1 MGQARS
7 AAARHTPAFGSFTRP
22 RAGVPPSPST
32 SRALARWTVF
42 TVALLVVVAAL
53 SPGVFEPARADD
65 GFRAVTV
72 ASCPYGWSL
81 YSPPMPIN
89 TTDSAAE
96 AHLCAR
102 VFIRTPVP
110 DSAAESLCTS
120 LFSSG
125 SDAPLSRDGVTP
137 WPYATYASPH
147 GVAVHSA
154 AENAF
159 FRSLFSDAY
168 NAGAEDDGVVVLGG
182 AAGYGVVHWYAD
194 ASSSGGNAL
203 HQRQKMRTRAELQEI
218 RSPSWLNSSRAAHTR
233 GGLPQ
238 QLAQTTAVE
247 AASAA
252 AASTGSAAYTNFA
265 ADVDWQRHSGLIA
278 MRASGQWTL
287 LTSAASAH
295 AFACAFKADFT
306 VIPPATSP
314 TSRGSGNARGTSS
327 SSGNSDS
334 NSEGESNS
342 GFPQRGG
349 SHAKRPAAPQ
359 PAPPCLSGWTA
370 LPASVDTSDG
380 AANTVCY
387 RLFANAS
394 EVGGR
399 LGKNFE
405 GAREHCAAVNP
416 KGSLASI
423 MSQQENTWVVSTLL
437 SAMAAP
443 PTPCT
448 CDGSSMAEAPAHAA
462 SVVAMNGVTHSART
476 VFLGG
481 SFMHDSSGAGLIG
494 SWYADQ
500 YLFNASEYAAASP
513 SSPAWPTS
521 TNLYYSNWS
530 EGEPAL
536 SYGVVG
542 ITPPPP
548 TECDCGNASTSSTS
562 PVSAA
567 GMWVGLD
574 PRSTQPFLCSYL
586 NDGSVFPSVP
596 PTPMPNPS
604 STTSP
609 TPSPSEHCLSGWSH
623 LALTNSCYRVFPSAS
638 TETEGGSAVTAAT
651 MEEHCE
657 QVLRGQVVVSK
668 IGRVRAVAM
677 QSIAESDYVGSLLSL
692 YLKDTRNT
700 VVVPEGGS
708 SGSIDSTSSPLPV
721 SLAGVSFIDHGAG
734 GFYLSGVRELDP
746 LLADRLWAAGE
757 PANVK
762 GCVAV
767 DAGGLWYY
775 IPCSSSSA
783 SMPANEA
790 VRVLAYTC
798 QYRASDID
806 PKQDLIPEATT
817 QPPIPTSNPDWSS
830 DSDSSSPWLPLG
842 QRVQALSGAVHVVAA
857 AGSTGI
863 YALQGP
869 NATIPPVASVHGLHF
884 FFAPLSAYYTYPAP
898 RRAVD
903 GTVIVPPVQTTPGMS
918 VDDLLSIAITG
929 ESSPVAPCAG
939 HKEQS
944 RIARVRANVITVQHT
959 NHSEVGYVCV
969 SQDGRNYVPTAITY
983 EVTEVTV
990 DGFIN
995 TPSRSPAANSTA
1007 AWLPPLFCGTAI
1019 EVATTTPSAAA
1030 SACALQRDV
1039 AIAEHATGT
1048 VQLVLRRSG
1057 GASAAGTVT
1066 TVLSPEVDTVVSHVR
1081 LSSSADCMGEQV
1093 PFQLLDSEIEVRHVS
1108 SERYTQSSSPLR
1120 AASGRV
1126 RGNAS
1131 LQYSVFSYQ
1140 HASVHAAR
1148 LASLDP
1154 VYNSSE
1160 VSSVLAQFQH
1170 PAEYY
1175 VCVSVHKPPS
1185 TLTSDVAEIGAA
1197 SRRLLALWGASV
1209 NPGISS
1215 SSSSS
1220 SGASTTFSLSI
1231 AERLA
1236 ARTSVSPAGAAVRT
1250 YTAVPGLKAHLVPP
1264 PVSIKGMWALPPR
1277 RLRQQRAWSAG
1288 ASGST
1293 TAAGAP
1299 WATLVPA
1306 AATHNR
1312 SAHYLLRTQ
1321 HPFDST
1327 DPMSASSS
1335 STALPSTVH
1344 LHIPQ
1349 HSSPIILLDG
1359 HHAERGMLALLSQK
1373 PNDCN
1378 RHQPLPLDDPTRAA
1392 ATWPRHL
1399 DTMVPLSTVTMTV
1412 EGSGTAAATA
1422 TVAYMQLNLN
1432 HTGLWGHHP
1441 TRTDDPAATQ
1451 QTWYVCISYGA
1462 LSPFLPVRQPALRIT
1477 VHRQRVDRF
1486 LIDSSVSFT
1495 RSEAVA
1501 AAEAADASTTH
1512 LNVNAGFAGMLWL
1525 HGLDVRLWSTT
1536 TLHSAQVAFSVV
1548 LPSSGT
1554 ADDTAAQCA
1563 NANLFYAQR
1572 ALGLLTPESCQHT
1585 RAAGVNSSAD
1595 DDAACEDSEAVRAG
1609 MVVPLG
1615 FFTQHSLRRMQL
1627 CLSVPLPFATNTTGG
1642 SSELVPQRRFFAPLV
1657 NTTLDVR
1664 PIQLL
1669 YMGRYS
1675 SIPASAAAVPPNPA
1689 APPSTGA
1696 TLIRLAEGAR
1706 DVVLPLTGYGIRPDM
1721 TMFLS
1726 SQLCHGVPISS
1737 IGRHDNLV
1745 KEQSAL
1751 NISVVS
1757 LYDLPSSYWAPM
1769 GADNDAQGDGGSESG
1784 STHQPRVFV
1793 VLKHSDLLSSS
1804 AAQRL
1809 FGASTAAADGAR
1821 KPLNVCLYAPGT
1833 ATLVFP
1839 TNFQLVVEPPR
1850 VTAIR
1855 NLPSDAPLLA
1865 RATAH
1870 MPPYN
1875 NNSSSSSSSS
1885 PLPPSSV
1892 ATVVYAGIMDLI
1904 VEGFGLEGTNT
1915 WLTPAVDCGNASS
1928 HLWRTPVQLSALPSS
1943 TTTTMRIAVEN
1954 GSVTSPLYA
1963 ESTRYVDPQTSFSS
1977 WFISL
1982 RQAETARVGA
1992 DANISSGTY
2001 VDRFQWCV
2009 RIGEANEDEAV
2020 SPYVSTGLPYRLVI
2034 PATDGFVLEDS
2045 PKHQNHITTVLPLP
2059 MQHATGGRWFAMKLA
2074 GPIVDVVQAIGS
2086 PLYMFLAPKDL
2097 PCYALKNS
2105 YIHQGLHSFGSA
2117 SFSAVNGSAVL
2128 LPRWLTVPGIYQL
2141 CASTLYPTLDSADE
2155 GIEAALQF
2163 FSLHGLQVQLTNAV
2177 YSVSAL
2183 NHTTSVTVEQGQEWA
2198 LPISGS
2204 LLTNRSLVRFHASA
2218 SQCSQPMVATTSS
2231 GGAELPDIRVQ
2242 DAFTGFSLFGDED
2255 DNRDSEDS
2263 FPASV
2268 HYIVLPQSL
2277 IRSLA
2282 APATYVLCFQPQNHL
2297 DWRVAPAISLIVK
2310 THVRRPTAYSYF
2322 PADGSEDVVLL
2333 TALPPSK
2340 VALEWNTG
2348 EENMVNVVG
2357 TAGRQVS
2364 LALWCLPAPT
2374 RSNNSG
2380 VGVEE
2385 DLVPCGDHRRV
2396 MFVKPMD
2403 NDEDPCFVDA
2413 EAVPEDVVRG
2423 PYVLHTGVL
2432 TMPYVPSTRGSGN
2445 GDDAVPVIIPNITQP
2460 WIMCL
2465 ETGPERWREPVHP
2478 MFQLQ
2483 YTHAMPTGFRVKA
2496 DDASNTTAPFPAH
2509 KVGVAATTS
2518 AEVDRG
2524 TGMRAGGNTT
2534 LILYAQDSS
2543 QVVYLN
2549 GYGIERGHRLRFG
2562 ARCEETMEPPASSR
2576 SRGGVSSGGGA
2587 GMVNSTLSDMADYH
2601 HRVAA
2606 RQLLANT
2613 RLYTDPLPIEDDN
2626 GVFLVPS
2633 THILLSEEATSGAG
2647 GIAACV
2653 STDGGATYAK
2663 TSLTLRVLPS
2673 RLRID
2678 TETTQRNLLAQILTD
2693 TLLVPENSY
2702 GSVDLTALIKAGR
2715 AIGSS
2720 TEAAMASPSS
2730 VGGSG
2735 MRDAD
2740 MYLPPGTQVLLSTN
2754 CSYNSHGIPLLTV
2767 SVSNV
2772 LTLAKHHTGTV
2783 TPQRL
2788 RVCVRNP
2795 EAAVAAAAVLGSGVS
2810 EDDGGTTTAFFVASG
2825 VYYRVISVQVS
2836 RVSLHAWTPTEAMQ
2850 ADLIEQVVLRRSA
2863 REDLL
2868 LPVLLKSTAR
2878 AETTVTVASSPED
2891 ELLQRL
2897 ELSPSALSL
2906 LSLTR
2911 FYVGQPCYRSAQSPD
2926 PASAISPYVSS
2937 YGGMQL
2943 NFGADRIT
2951 VSPLPGQGQQQLSS
2965 LSPPDS
2971 LSKTLVA
2978 ALPSGNTYSVPHYTL
2993 ESRGSVCFSVD
3004 GGLHYLFVGIAHF
3017 TEEWAPTLRVTLN
3030 AEEDEKG
3037 KDVREEADA
3046 TTTATPSTNAMR
3058 VYTQSSTTRQL
3069 LDTRYVDPGTLPP
3082 WTAAA
3087 NHTEAHVLADLG
3099 QLTTA
3104 MLWTGFLGDNAFAV
3118 NGLLYLLASSHAAP
3132 FAETSPSGLI
3142 LGGGPQPQPLLFSLD
3157 NRLQNISTNMTV
3169 TVVPWSLTCYG
3180 DAQQRELY
3188 VHPPDV
3194 GLLAATTPGRCS
3206 AGMRDG
3212 VRVRVV
3218 PLSMAACND
3227 TIAVDT
3233 LYLFD
3238 LSTVQPAVWGATAAA
3253 GEAASSPA
3261 RAMQLPIGLRYTP
3274 EGLYAL
3280 CLRQDLPYVSSLL
3293 SDNNARAPGNL
3304 VPATYAA
3311 TPLRL
3316 RVSRNWTVV
3325 SVSSAT
3331 VSNSSDN
3338 VVAIAQSSHAELPVT
3353 GTAVRV
3359 RGTPV
3364 LFAFAPPSAQ
3374 TVTRRGGSG
3383 LWTWSGGCAAVPEA
3397 WDPVTGMPLV
3407 SASASSASGPDGLLL
3422 TAPWR
3427 NAQSGVLRVDAAY
3440 VSRVEWDTAAVVPA
3454 AATNGNSTTASARYA
3469 GRLRSYALCY
3479 SVDGGLSFQAA
3490 GTAGQTSPRT
3500 LAAVVVPPTITSL
3513 SCNRTTAADPAQRLL
3528 GWSADNATATTVR
3541 VQYLYSSPGADASIT
3556 SSPQVVTYAARPPT
3570 YTYAWTSAF
3579 VGNGM
3584 GAASG
3589 RRLPTVTTTAADV
3602 PTVAAA
3608 VALVRTSR
3616 YGARCDGAAAVS
3628 ANFTQFYGTTV
3639 FGADAWNVSAVN
3651 TSSPLAM
3658 PIFLI
3663 NLQHGGVWST
3673 ADTAAVVAWRGA
3685 QTAKGVAEFER
3696 MNPVLSQETW
3706 VNQTAALWA
3715 RYKDVPG
3722 APLNGQSILG
3732 WATDAA
3738 TAASRSNGES
3748 IVVCL
3753 SIDGAHFYS
3762 ADVARAAALAPKAQA
3777 QQQVVIATA
3786 SASSSSTTTTV
3797 THLSPW
3803 PLYLRSIVGP
3813 SISNASANTTMASVT
3828 TQLLWMREISM
3839 VMELLARPTT
3849 NAATATAAAAS
3860 GSPYLGCT
3868 SASLA
3873 LFQEA
3878 MAAALGIDPSVVVVQ
3893 LHMSGLVA
3901 LPKAAASLHAVE
3913 SVAVAAVQARH
3924 RAAGTLGGLQRAST
3938 ALTDKAT
3945 ADPQPV
3951 LLPTYALV
3959 LSIIADAVA
3968 YNAAVNTS
3976 TLSAAPDL
3984 LYRGVQLLRDN
3995 ASGPA
4000 LLATLARGRDAVATA
4015 SLSSL
4020 TVNFTLRNGV
4030 DLHAAN
4036 ATMSAALPWSPPQEV
4051 AWRRLFLSIPHATLS
4066 PGPVPDDKDN
4076 DTTSKLRWWAIPLLL
4091 VLPGIMVYGTYYVYK
4106 KYLQPANE
4114 ATKAPV
4120 VEEHQ

>member
-1 MGQARS
+1 MSNACS
-7 AAARHTPAFGSFTRP
+7 TAARHTPAFGSFTTV
-22 RAGVPPSPST
+22 RAGEPPSPST
-32 SRALARWTVF
+32 SRALARWTVLP
-42 TVALLVVVAAL
+42 VALLVVVAAL
-53 SPGVFEPARADD
+53 APGVFQPARADG
-65 GFRAVTV
+65 GFNAATV

-81 YSPPMPIN
+81 YSPPMAIP

-110 DSAAESLCTS
+110 ASSAESLCTS

-125 SDAPLSRDGVTP
+125 SDAPLSTDGITP

-147 GVAVHSA
+147 GVAVRSA

-194 ASSSGGNAL
+194 VSSNGGNAL
-203 HQRQKMRTRAELQEI
+203 HQRQQMPTRAELLEMQ
-218 RSPSWLNSSRAAHTR
+218 SPSWLNSSRAAHTR

-252 AASTGSAAYTNFA
+252 EVSAGSAAYTNFA

-306 VIPPATSP
+306 VIPPAT
-314 TSRGSGNARGTSS
+314 ASS
-327 SSGNSDS
+327 SSGNAHGTSSSGSSDS
-334 NSEGESNS
+334 SSEGGSNS
-342 GFPQRGG
+342 GVPQRGCG
-349 SHAKRPAAPQ
+349 HAKRPATPQ

-380 AANTVCY
+380 AVNAVCY

-405 GAREHCAAVNP
+405 GAREYCAAVNP
-416 KGSLASI
+416 KGSLASV
-423 MSQQENTWVVSTLL
+423 MSQQENAWVVSALL

-443 PTPCT
+443 PTSCT
-448 CDGSSMAEAPAHAA
+448 CDGSNMAEAPAHAA
-462 SVVAMNGVTHSART
+462 SVVTMSGVTDSART

-481 SFMHDSSGAGLIG
+481 SFMRDSSSAGLIG

-500 YLFNASEYAAASP
+500 YLFSASEYAAASP

-521 TNLYYSNWS
+521 TNLYYSNWG

-548 TECDCGNASTSSTS
+548 TECDCGNASTSFPS

-586 NDGSVFPSVP
+586 NDGSIFPSVP

-609 TPSPSEHCLSGWSH
+609 APSPSEHCLSGWSH

-638 TETEGGSAVTAAT
+638 TEAEGGSAVTAAT

-657 QVLRGQVVVSK
+657 QVLRGQVVVTK
-668 IGRVRAVAM
+668 VGRVRAVAM
-677 QSIAESDYVGSLLSL
+677 QSIAESDYVGSLLGL
-692 YLKDTRNT
+692 YLKNLRNA

-757 PANVK
+757 PASVK

-767 DAGGLWYY
+767 DVGGLWYY

-806 PKQDLIPEATT
+806 PKQDLIPEVTA
-817 QPPIPTSNPDWSS
+817 QPPIPTSGPDWPS
-830 DSDSSSPWLPLG
+830 DSDSSSPWSPLG
-842 QRVQALSGAVHVVAA
+842 QRVQALSGAVHVVVA

-863 YALQGP
+863 YTLQGP
-869 NATIPPVASVHGLHF
+869 NATIPPVASVRGLHF

-903 GTVIVPPVQTTPGMS
+903 GTVIVPPVQTAPGMS

-929 ESSPVAPCAG
+929 ESSPVAPCDG
-939 HKEQS
+939 QKDQP
-944 RIARVRANVITVQHT
+944 RIARVRANVITVRHT

-990 DGFIN
+990 DGFIS
-995 TPSRSPAANSTA
+995 TPSRSPGANSTA

-1019 EVATTTPSAAA
+1019 EVATTSPSAAA
-1030 SACALQRDV
+1030 SACALQRDI

-1066 TVLSPEVDTVVSHVR
+1066 TVLSPEVDTVVSHMR

-1108 SERYTQSSSPLR
+1108 SGRYTQSSSPLR
-1120 AASGRV
+1120 AADGRG

-1131 LQYSVFSYQ
+1131 LKYSVFSYQ

-1154 VYNSSE
+1154 IYNSSE
-1160 VSSVLAQFQH
+1160 VSSVLAQSQH

-1175 VCVSVHKPPS
+1175 VCVSVHKPPL
-1185 TLTSDVAEIGAA
+1185 TLTSDVAKIGAA

-1209 NPGISS
+1209 NAGISS
-1215 SSSSS
+1215 NS

-1264 PVSIKGMWALPPR
+1264 PVSVKGMWALPPR
-1277 RLRQQRAWSAG
+1277 RLRQQRAWFTAT
-1288 ASGST
+1288 SGSS
-1293 TAAGAP
+1293 TAAGSP

-1306 AATHNR
+1306 AAARNR

-1335 STALPSTVH
+1335 STVLPSTVH

-1349 HSSPIILLDG
+1349 YSSPIILLDG
-1359 HHAERGMLALLSQK
+1359 HNAERGMLALLSQNPK
-1373 PNDCN
+1373 DCN

-1441 TRTDDPAATQ
+1441 TRTDGPAATR

-1462 LSPFLPVRQPALRIT
+1462 LSPFLPVRQPTLRIT

-1486 LIDSSVSFT
+1486 LIDSSVSFS
-1495 RSEAVA
+1495 SEAVA

-1512 LNVNAGFAGMLWL
+1512 LSVNTGFAGMLWL

-1536 TLHSAQVAFSVV
+1536 TLDSAQVAFSVV

-1554 ADDTAAQCA
+1554 ADDTAAQCS
-1563 NANLFYAQR
+1563 NAKLFYAQR
-1572 ALGLLTPESCQHT
+1572 ALGLLTPESCRHT
-1585 RAAGVNSSAD
+1585 RAAGGNSSAD
-1595 DDAACEDSEAVRAG
+1595 GDADCEGREAARVG

-1726 SQLCHGVPISS
+1726 LQLCHGVPISS
-1737 IGRHDNLV
+1737 TGRHDNLV

-1769 GADNDAQGDGGSESG
+1769 EAVNDVQGDGGSESG
-1784 STHQPRVFV
+1784 SAYQPRVFV
-1793 VLKHSDLLSSS
+1793 VLKHSDLLSKS

-1809 FGASTAAADGAR
+1809 FGASTATADAAR

-1875 NNSSSSSSSS
+1875 SSSS

-1892 ATVVYAGIMDLI
+1892 ATVVYAGTMDLI
-1904 VEGFGLEGTNT
+1904 VEGFGLDGPNA
-1915 WLTPAVDCGNASS
+1915 WLMPAVDCGNASS
-1928 HLWRTPVQLSALPSS
+1928 HLWRTPVQLSGLPSS
-1943 TTTTMRIAVEN
+1943 TTTTVRIAVESGN
-1954 GSVTSPLYA
+1954 VTSPLYA
-1963 ESTRYVDPQTSFSS
+1963 ESTRYVDPQTSYSS

-1992 DANISSGTY
+1992 DVNVSSGTY

-2009 RIGEANEDEAV
+2009 RIGETSEDVAV

-2034 PATDGFVLEDS
+2034 PATDGFVVEDS
-2045 PKHQNHITTVLPLP
+2045 PMHQNHISTVLALP
-2059 MQHATGGRWFAMKLA
+2059 MQHATGGQWFSMKLA

-2086 PLYMFLAPKDL
+2086 PLYMFLAPQDL
-2097 PCYALKNS
+2097 SCYALKNS
-2105 YIHQGLHSFGSA
+2105 YVHQGLHSFGSA
-2117 SFSAVNGSAVL
+2117 SFSAVNGTAVL

-2163 FSLHGLQVQLTNAV
+2163 FSLHGLQVRLANAV
-2177 YSVSAL
+2177 YGVSAL

-2204 LLTNRSLVRFHASA
+2204 LLTNRSLVRFHTSA
-2218 SQCSQPMVATTSS
+2218 LQCSQPMVETKSS

-2242 DAFTGFSLFGDED
+2242 DAFTWFSLFGGKD
-2255 DNRDSEDS
+2255 DNRDSEGS
-2263 FPASV
+2263 LTASA
-2268 HYIVLPQSL
+2268 HYIVLSQSL

-2282 APATYVLCFQPQNHL
+2282 APATYVLCFQPQSHL
-2297 DWRVAPAISLIVK
+2297 DWRVAPAISLVVE
-2310 THVRRPTAYSYF
+2310 THVRRPTAYNYF
-2322 PADGSEDVVLL
+2322 PADGSEDVALL

-2348 EENMVNVVG
+2348 EESMVNVVG

-2374 RSNNSG
+2374 KSISGG

-2413 EAVPEDVVRG
+2413 EAVPDDVVRG
-2423 PYVLHTGVL
+2423 PYVLHIGVL
-2432 TMPYVPSTRGSGN
+2432 TMPYALSTRGSGN
-2445 GDDAVPVIIPNITQP
+2445 GDDAVPVIIPSMTQP

-2465 ETGPERWREPVHP
+2465 ETGPERWREPVQP

-2524 TGMRAGGNTT
+2524 TGMPAGGNTT

-2587 GMVNSTLSDMADYH
+2587 GMVNTTLSDMADYH

-2647 GIAACV
+2647 GIAACI
-2653 STDGGATYAK
+2653 STDGGATYTK

-2678 TETTQRNLLAQILTD
+2678 TETTQRNLLAQILAD
-2693 TLLVPENSY
+2693 TLLVPENSH
-2702 GSVDLTALIKAGR
+2702 GSVDLTALIKAGQV
-2715 AIGSS
+2715 IGSS
-2720 TEAAMASPSS
+2720 TEAATASPSS

-2740 MYLPPGTQVLLSTN
+2740 MYLSPGTQVLLSAS

-2788 RVCVRNP
+2788 RVCVRDP
-2795 EAAVAAAAVLGSGVS
+2795 EAVVAAAAVLDSGVS
-2810 EDDGGTTTAFFVASG
+2810 EDDGGTATAFFMASG
-2825 VYYRVISVQVS
+2825 VYYRVISVQVG

-2850 ADLIEQVVLRRSA
+2850 ADLIEQVVVRRGA

-2868 LPVLLKSTAR
+2868 LPVLLKSTAH
-2878 AETTVTVASSPED
+2878 AETAVAVASSPED

-2911 FYVGQPCYRSAQSPD
+2911 FYVGRPCYRSAQSPD

-2937 YGGMQL
+2937 YAGMQL

-2951 VSPLPGQGQQQLSS
+2951 VSPLPLSRRQQQQQQQPSS
-2965 LSPPDS
+2965 LSLPDS

-3004 GGLHYLFVGIAHF
+3004 GGLHYLSVGIAHF
-3017 TEEWAPTLRVTLN
+3017 TEKWAPTLRVTVN
-3030 AEEDEKG
+3030 AEDDEKG

-3046 TTTATPSTNAMR
+3046 TTAATPSTNAMR

-3082 WTAAA
+3082 WTATA

-3104 MLWTGFLGDNAFAV
+3104 MLWTGFLGDNGFAV
-3118 NGLLYLLASSHAAP
+3118 NGLLYLPASTHAAP
-3132 FAETSPSGLI
+3132 SAEASPSGLVPS
-3142 LGGGPQPQPLLFSLD
+3142 GGPQPQPLLFSLD

-3169 TVVPWSLTCYG
+3169 TVAPWSLTCYG
-3180 DAQQRELY
+3180 DAQQREFY
-3188 VHPPDV
+3188 VHPLDV
-3194 GLLAATTPGRCS
+3194 GLLVTTAPGRCS

-3218 PLSMAACND
+3218 PLSMAECND
-3227 TIAVDT
+3227 TVAVDT
-3233 LYLFD
+3233 FYLFD
-3238 LSTVQPAVWGATAAA
+3238 LATVQPAAWGATAAA

-3274 EGLYAL
+3274 VGLYAL

-3293 SDNNARAPGNL
+3293 SDNNARAPGDL
-3304 VPATYAA
+3304 VTATYTA

-3316 RVSRNWTVV
+3316 RVARNWTVV

-3338 VVAIAQSSHAELPVT
+3338 VVAIAQSSYAELPVT

-3359 RGTPV
+3359 RGMPV

-3374 TVTRRGGSG
+3374 MVMRRGGSG
-3383 LWTWSGGCAAVPEA
+3383 PWTWSGGCAAVPEA

-3427 NAQSGVLRVDAAY
+3427 NAQGGVLRVDAAY

-3454 AATNGNSTTASARYA
+3454 AATNGNSTTASPRYA
-3469 GRLRSYALCY
+3469 DRLRSYALCY

-3513 SCNRTTAADPAQRLL
+3513 SCNRTTAADPTQRPL

-3602 PTVAAA
+3602 STVAAA

-3628 ANFTQFYGTTV
+3628 ANFTQFYGATV

-3651 TSSPLAM
+3651 ASSPLAM

-3685 QTAKGVAEFER
+3685 QTAKRVAQFER
-3696 MNPVLSQETW
+3696 MNPALSQETW

-3762 ADVARAAALAPKAQA
+3762 ADVARAAALSSEAQA

-3786 SASSSSTTTTV
+3786 SASSSSSSSTTTTTV

-3803 PLYLRSIVGP
+3803 PLYLRSTVGP

-3839 VMELLARPTT
+3839 VMELLARPNT

-3860 GSPYLGCT
+3860 GSPYLGYT

-3878 MAAALGIDPSVVVVQ
+3878 MAAALGVEPSVVAVQ
-3893 LHMSGLVA
+3893 LHMSGFVA

-3913 SVAVAAVQARH
+3913 SVVVAAVQARH
-3924 RAAGTLGGLQRAST
+3924 RAAAILGGLQRAST
-3938 ALTDKAT
+3938 ALMDNAT

-3968 YNAAVNTS
+3968 YDAAVNTS

-3995 ASGPA
+3995 VSGPA

-4020 TVNFTLRNGV
+4020 TVNFTLRNGI

-4036 ATMSAALPWSPPQEV
+4036 ATMSAALPWSPAQEV
-4051 AWRRLFLSIPHATLS
+4051 AWRRLFLSIPHATLT
-4066 PGPVPDDKDN
+4066 PGPVLDDKDN
-4076 DTTSKLRWWAIPLLL
+4076 DSTSKVRWWTIPLLL
-4091 VLPGIMVYGTYYVYK
+4091 VLPGVMVYGTYYVYK

-4114 ATKAPV
+4114 PTKAPV
-4120 VEEHQ
+4120 VENRQ